1 MSTKP
6 RKITEEEAKNAI
18 FEEAKKID
26 KSNFSKV
33 LKYKDKII
41 NKAKSSN
48 SLKEFLGEF
57 YDLFAMLKDYAG
69 GKYKKIPFW
78 MIASIAGT
86 LIYVLNPMDMV
97 PDAIPFVGLLDDT
110 AVFST
115 CLSMIG
121 LELKKY
127 REWKNKQK
135 IHDK

>member
-1 MSTKP
+1 MNTKS
-6 RKITEEEAKNAI
+6 RKITEEEARNAL
-18 FEEAKKID
+18 FDEAKKID
-26 KSNFSKV
+26 RSNFNRV

-41 NKAKSSN
+41 KKAKSSN

-57 YDLFAMLKDYAG
+57 QDLFSMLKDYTG
-69 GKYKKIPFW
+69 GKYKKVPFW
-78 MIASIAGT
+78 MIASIAGA
-86 LIYVLNPMDMV
+86 LVYVLNPMDLV

-127 REWKNKQK
+127 REWKTESIKEK
-135 IHDK
+135 K